1 MNQYSL
7 VNGSSDAENNGKN
20 TQEKTDDSETY
31 PANPGIEPVKS
42 KTRTLEIYFSNQE
55 NSVSITEYGK
65 AKLEVVE
72 KSKIRNADED
82 MSQGD
87 STQLHTEKTETQ
99 QP

>member
-7 VNGSSDAENNGKN
+7 VNGSSDAEYNGKN

-31 PANPGIEPVKS
+31 PVNSGIEPVKS
-42 KTRTLEIYFSNQE
+42 KTEIYFSNQE

-72 KSKIRNADED
+72 KSEIRNADED
-82 MSQGD
+82 MSPGD

-99 QP
+99 RP